1 MSTLRHHLFD
11 TAIGR
16 CGLAWSDAGLR
27 ALALPEASDGDT
39 LAALLRACPGAEAA
53 APEELAPETWVGAA
67 VAEITALLGGETPT
81 LLQLPLDL
89 ADVGPFYRRVYD
101 EARRIPPG
109 HTKSYG
115 EIARALGQP
124 GASRAVGQALGRN
137 PLPIVVPCHRVLAAG
152 GRPGGFSA
160 PGGLITKRRLLEIE
174 GALPG
179 DQPDLFATR

>member
-1 MSTLRHHLFD
+1 MPEPRYCLFD

-27 ALALPEASDGDT
+27 ALALPEASDGET
-39 LAALLRACPGAEAA
+39 LRVLLRACPGAEAA
-53 APEELAPETWVGAA
+53 LPEELASDTWVGAA
-67 VAEITALLGGETPT
+67 VAQITALLDGEKPS
-81 LLQLPLDL
+81 LLQFPLDL
-89 ADVGPFYRRVYD
+89 EGIAPFYRRVYD

-109 HTKSYG
+109 QTKSYG

-160 PGGLITKRRLLEIE
+160 PGGIITKWRLLDIE
-174 GALPG
+174 GALP
-179 DQPDLFATR
+179 DEQPDLFAS